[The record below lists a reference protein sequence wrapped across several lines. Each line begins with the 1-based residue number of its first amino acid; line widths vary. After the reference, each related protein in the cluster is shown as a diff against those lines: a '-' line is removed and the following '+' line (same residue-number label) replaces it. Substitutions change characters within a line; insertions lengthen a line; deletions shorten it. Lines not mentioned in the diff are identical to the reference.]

1 MKRLALGA
9 LGVGLALAVVA
20 TPGEA
25 QAVRVGVGINLPRV
39 GVRFE
44 YGPQRV
50 YPVRRVFRYDARRD
64 RLARLEREL
73 YRDWLA
79 YEYHRSMKQYR
90 HARFRSQRA
99 WERNFLRD
107 QRRAERAY
115 RKWVRDRERERD
127 RNWAR
132 AQRQER
138 DRNRARA
145 QNNRRNR
152 TRGR

>member
-50 YPVRRVFRYDARRD
+50 YPFRRVSRYDMRWD

-73 YRDWLA
+73 YREWLA
-79 YEYHRSMKQYR
+79 FEYRRWLRQHR

-107 QRRAERAY
+107 QQRAERAY
-115 RKWVRDRERERD
+115 RKWTRDRERDLVRERERERD
-127 RNWAR
+127 RNR
-132 AQRQER
+132 VRP
-138 DRNRARA
+138 
-145 QNNRRNR
+145 QNNRPNRNR
-152 TRGR
+152 PRGR